1 MNKECNDE
9 SEFLP
14 ITEEELD
21 KRHQAVNEVAVK
33 QLPTLLADL
42 DEALKDKELLDQ
54 YETDFLGD
62 LYARMIVA
70 AYMGFCPDLMGADAV
85 EGKNRLLKLAQE
97 HEND

>member
-1 MNKECNDE
+1 MTQTN

-21 KRHQAVNEVAVK
+21 KRHQAVNEVAAK
-33 QLPTLLADL
+33 QLPMLLADL

-70 AYMGFCPDLMGADAV
+70 AYMGFYPDLMGADAI
-85 EGKNRLLKLAQE
+85 EGKDRLVKLAQE

>member
-1 MNKECNDE
+1 M

-14 ITEEELD
+14 MTEEELD
-21 KRHQAVNEVAVK
+21 KRHQAVNEVAAK
-33 QLPTLLADL
+33 QLPMFLADL
-42 DEALKDKELLDQ
+42 DEAVKDKELLDQ

-85 EGKNRLLKLAQE
+85 EAKNRLVKLAQE
-97 HEND
+97 HENE

>member
-1 MNKECNDE
+1 MSDE

-14 ITEEELD
+14 MTEEELD

-33 QLPTLLADL
+33 QLPMLVADL
-42 DEALKDKELLDQ
+42 DEAEKDKGLLDQ

-85 EGKNRLLKLAQE
+85 EAKNRLVKLAQE
-97 HEND
+97 HENE

>member
-1 MNKECNDE
+1 MSDE

-14 ITEEELD
+14 MTEEESD
-21 KRHQAVNEVAVK
+21 KRHQAVNEVAAK
-33 QLPTLLADL
+33 QLPMLLADL
-42 DEALKDKELLDQ
+42 DEAVKDKVLLDQ

-85 EGKNRLLKLAQE
+85 EAKNRLVKLAQE
-97 HEND
+97 HENE

>member
-1 MNKECNDE
+1 MSDE

-14 ITEEELD
+14 TSEEELD
-21 KRHQAVNEVAVK
+21 KRHQAVNEVAAK
-33 QLPTLLADL
+33 QLPMLLADL
-42 DEALKDKELLDQ
+42 DEAVKDKVLLDQ

-85 EGKNRLLKLAQE
+85 EAKNRLVKLAQE
-97 HEND
+97 HENE

>member
-1 MNKECNDE
+1 M

-14 ITEEELD
+14 ISEEELD

-33 QLPTLLADL
+33 QLPMLLADL
-42 DEALKDKELLDQ
+42 DEAVKDKGLLDQ

-97 HEND
+97 HEDE

>member
-1 MNKECNDE
+1 MSDE

-14 ITEEELD
+14 ISEEELD
-21 KRHQAVNEVAVK
+21 KRHQAVNEVAAK
-33 QLPTLLADL
+33 QLSMLLADL

-85 EGKNRLLKLAQE
+85 EGKNRLVKLAQE
-97 HEND
+97 HEDEEA